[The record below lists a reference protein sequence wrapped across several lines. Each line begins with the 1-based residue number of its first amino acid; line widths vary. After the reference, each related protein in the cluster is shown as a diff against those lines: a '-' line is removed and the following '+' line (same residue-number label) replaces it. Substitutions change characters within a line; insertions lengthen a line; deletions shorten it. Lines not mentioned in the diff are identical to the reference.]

1 MLHFFYGLKLSDM
14 QKGILFFLI
23 IISSFFC
30 GQNIKIKRGIVSL
43 EGIHVAK
50 MLYKSGEYTFMDLK
64 ETPIFTV
71 KFVDKSIVD
80 SVRDSYI
87 KLNRIYNRE
96 KTLDLDYISP
106 SAFSGEEKSAVYTC
120 FKALKI
126 IDERGINIK
135 NLDELFQNNPKRKLD
150 NKTKEAYTTRSKID
164 KLNITVNNVGEILSN
179 GVPVGYFTNL
189 PVSFGSEDTIS
200 DKTFVDI
207 EIYDAKSK
215 YIGKYITTTK
225 QLKTANGKTYTLY
238 REMSG
243 RASILKFPT
252 YKAIAERMAILD
264 PNFIKV
270 KEKIEVGEVVKDGII
285 K

>member
-1 MLHFFYGLKLSDM
+1 M
-14 QKGILFFLI
+14 QKSLIMFFTVLSFIFNAQI
-23 IISSFFC
+23 I
-30 GQNIKIKRGIVSL
+30 KTKRGIVSL
-43 EGIHVAK
+43 DGTHVAK
-50 MLYKSGEYTFMDLK
+50 ISNKSNEYTFMDLK

-71 KFVDKSIVD
+71 EFVDKSIVD
-80 SVRDSYI
+80 SVRDSYVKI
-87 KLNRIYNRE
+87 NRVYNRE
-96 KTLDLDYISP
+96 KTLDVDYISP
-106 SAFSGEEKSAVYTC
+106 SAFSGDEKSAVYTC
-120 FKALKI
+120 IKGLKI

-135 NLDELFQNNPKRKLD
+135 NLDELFTNMPKRKLD
-150 NKTKEAYTTRSKID
+150 NKTKEAYTIRTKID
-164 KLNITVNNVGEILSN
+164 KLNLEVNSVGEILSN

-189 PVSFGSEDTIS
+189 PVSFGSDDRIT

-225 QLKTANGKTYTLY
+225 QIKTAGGKTFTLY

-264 PNFIKV
+264 PNFIKI
-270 KEKIEVGEVVKDGII
+270 KEKVIVGDVVKDGVE
-285 K
+285 KDKK

>member
-1 MLHFFYGLKLSDM
+1 M
-14 QKGILFFLI
+14 QKCLILFFTALSFIWNAQI
-23 IISSFFC
+23 I
-30 GQNIKIKRGIVSL
+30 KTKRGIVSL
-43 EGIHVAK
+43 DGTHVAK
-50 MLYKSGEYTFMDLK
+50 ITNKSNEYTFMDLK

-71 KFVDKSIVD
+71 EFVDKSVVD
-80 SVRDSYI
+80 SVRDSYVKI
-87 KLNRIYNRE
+87 NRVYNRE

-106 SAFSGEEKSAVYTC
+106 SAFSGDEKSAVYTC
-120 FKALKI
+120 IKGLKI

-135 NLDELFQNNPKRKLD
+135 NLDELFKNMPKRKLD
-150 NKTKEAYTTRSKID
+150 SKTKEAYTTKTKID
-164 KLNITVNNVGEILSN
+164 KLNLEVNSVGEILSN

-189 PVSFGSEDTIS
+189 PVSFGSDDRIT

-225 QLKTANGKTYTLY
+225 QIKTAGGKTFTLY

-243 RASILKFPT
+243 RASILKYPT
-252 YKAIAERMAILD
+252 YKAIAERMAIMD

-270 KEKIEVGEVVKDGII
+270 QEKVIVGDVVKDGIE
-285 K
+285 KDKK